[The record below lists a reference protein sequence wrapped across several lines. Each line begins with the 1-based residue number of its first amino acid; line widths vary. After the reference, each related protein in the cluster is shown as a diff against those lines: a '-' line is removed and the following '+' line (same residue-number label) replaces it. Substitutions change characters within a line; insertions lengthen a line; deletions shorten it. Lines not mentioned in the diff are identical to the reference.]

1 MGPWVRVLQV
11 TIFNSLLKQSYFV
24 IDRVVYRSLG
34 MQISILIWQIT
45 IQGV

>member
-1 MGPWVRVLQV
+1 MGPWVRVLHV

-24 IDRVVYRSLG
+24 IDRVVYRLLG
-34 MQISILIWQIT
+34 MQISILFWQIT